1 MGLEVQL
8 ILCVQSSLQSWRTEP
23 GRRLDDPRIYLWPS
37 QLPGLDY
44 LVMYNGE
51 WKENCNGSVLLSRST
66 ASDSLKYCFPT
77 MFLLPFLTS
86 TGHSGCSGEDESP
99 LTCRRMIG

>member
-1 MGLEVQL
+1 
-8 ILCVQSSLQSWRTEP
+8 
-23 GRRLDDPRIYLWPS
+23 
-37 QLPGLDY
+37 
-44 LVMYNGE
+44 MYNGE

-86 TGHSGCSGEDESP
+86 TGHLGCSGEDEKSLDMQEDDRIVICP
-99 LTCRRMIG
+99 FS